1 METTRRHPRTLEDAF
16 GPYSRGPIH
25 PMGSDKRKLPR
36 RKMAQATVSYLI
48 AVVACSAAAVITVV
62 MQ

>member
-1 METTRRHPRTLEDAF
+1 METTKRHPRSMVEAW
-16 GPYSRGPIH
+16 GPYARGPIN

-48 AVVACSAAAVITVV
+48 AVVACSAAAVITAV

>member
-1 METTRRHPRTLEDAF
+1 METTRRHPRTLESAF

-48 AVVACSAAAVITVV
+48 AVAACTGAAVVAVV

>member
-1 METTRRHPRTLEDAF
+1 METTRRHPRTMQEAF
-16 GPYSRGPIH
+16 GPYAGRHIH
-25 PMGSDKRKLPR
+25 SMGSDKRKLPR

-48 AVVACSAAAVITVV
+48 AVVACSVAAVITVV